1 MVLYKYN
8 PLNMSD
14 YFGVYIL
21 ITGFVIIVFA
31 CVENIKYIKSLDTS
45 YLQLVATQESEKE
58 DYEISDYKSDSDNDF
73 NYDDFA
79 AQNHMMYG

>member
-1 MVLYKYN
+1 
-8 PLNMSD
+8 MSD

>member
-1 MVLYKYN
+1 MF
-8 PLNMSD
+8 D